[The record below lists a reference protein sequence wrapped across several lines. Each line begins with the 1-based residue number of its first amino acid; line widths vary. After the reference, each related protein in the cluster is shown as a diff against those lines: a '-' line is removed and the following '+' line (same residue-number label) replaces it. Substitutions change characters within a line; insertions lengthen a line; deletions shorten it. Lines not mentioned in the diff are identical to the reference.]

1 VKAFVF
7 VRLKKEVLDA
17 PGRALTEA
25 LVEMGFQEVRD
36 ARIGRIIELD
46 LDIGDPKALQDRLA
60 KMTKELLCN
69 PLIEEASLQIED

>member
-1 VKAFVF
+1 MKAFVF
-7 VRLKKEVLDA
+7 VRLKKEILDA

-36 ARIGRIIELD
+36 ARIGKIIEID
-46 LDIGDPKALQDRLA
+46 LDIGDPKAVQDRLT

-69 PLIEEASLQIED
+69 SVIEEASFQIEE